1 MQLLHTINYS
11 SQPSAKFCA
20 ILGCQVEMTI
30 SIKLLM
36 ELSTWGSD
44 LFQIKAMTSNTKTL
58 EKLQNIIKL

>member
-1 MQLLHTINYS
+1 MQLLQTINYS
-11 SQPSAKFCA
+11 SHHSVKFCT
-20 ILGCQVEMTI
+20 ILGCRVEMTI

-44 LFQIKAMTSNTKTL
+44 LLQINAMASDSKTL